1 MQHLNLLFFVG
12 QNKKGNWVVT
22 DGKGLRGGLFIS
34 SDAAFRFAM
43 RENGHHLERIVWVTG
58 TIELDGSAAVE
69 GRGAEASIAENTSA
83 STVPFL
89 SASSGR

>member
-34 SDAAFRFAM
+34 RDAAFRFVM
-43 RENGHHLERIVWVTG
+43 RENGRRLERIVWVTG
-58 TIELDGSAAVE
+58 TLELDGSAVAE
-69 GRGAEASIAENTSA
+69 ENGAGAPIAENTSA
-83 STVPFL
+83 STVPVL
-89 SASSGR
+89 STS